1 MLELRSDQMQVFVD
15 YVRTSFVVRMVKYIR
30 ENHHEVVAAEPE
42 GELRAFVERQI
53 ANAENYGVTAE
64 AQVAKFIEMA
74 MAYGEDFHN
83 SGAYPEAERILLE
96 EVDDLTKV
104 EMLFA
109 SALRGFEP
117 DSVATG

>member
-1 MLELRSDQMQVFVD
+1 MEFV
-15 YVRTSFVVRMVKYIR
+15 
-30 ENHHEVVAAEPE
+30 
-42 GELRAFVERQI
+42 GRQI
-53 ANAENYGVTAE
+53 ANAENYGVTTE
-64 AQVAKFIEMA
+64 APVAKFIEMA